1 MDTAQDHG
9 IFFSSNV
16 HQRNIVFSVVHVQA
30 CLKSHPFIIVFL
42 SCQARVA
49 ANSTNRTCAS
59 GWLVLPVG
67 LCFRL
72 VCASG
77 WFVLPV
83 GLNEWK
89 IVTTHPI
96 LTIKFESI
104 LRTSFKAEIFK
115 IFKNNVPQPKN

>member
-1 MDTAQDHG
+1 MEF
-9 IFFSSNV
+9 FFSANV
-16 HQRNIVFSVVHVQA
+16 YQRNIAFSVVHVQA

-49 ANSTNRTCAS
+49 DNSTNRTCAS
-59 GWLVLPVG
+59 GWFVLPVG

-83 GLNEWK
+83 GLCFRLVCASGWF
-89 IVTTHPI
+89 VLPVG
-96 LTIKFESI
+96 LCFR
-104 LRTSFKAEIFK
+104 L
-115 IFKNNVPQPKN
+115 V